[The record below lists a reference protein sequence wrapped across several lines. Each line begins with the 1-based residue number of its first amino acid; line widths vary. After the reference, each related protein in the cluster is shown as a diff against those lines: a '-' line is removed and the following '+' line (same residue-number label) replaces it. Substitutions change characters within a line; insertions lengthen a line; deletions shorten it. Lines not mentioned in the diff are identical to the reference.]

1 MAVSVKIPRK
11 AGLVRFLLHPAGK
24 VLAGLF
30 ALCGVAALGTFVFF
44 YVHYARLIDQKL
56 QIGAFANTSKLF
68 AAPSLV
74 QVGDQITVEEV
85 VAQLRR
91 SGYAENHSNRM
102 GWYKVRSDGAVEI
115 FPGPDSYFK
124 QEDGVIK
131 IARSHVA
138 EIISLRDNSPR
149 TQYWLEPELVTNL
162 FDRNREKRRLVKF
175 DDIPKVMVNAV
186 VSAED
191 KRFFQH
197 AGFDPM
203 RIVKSAFED
212 VKKGYMH
219 AGASTLTMQ
228 LARSL
233 WLNQDKTWKRKAA
246 EVLITLHLEQKLTK
260 NEIFEYYA
268 NQIDL
273 GRHRSFAVHGFGEG
287 AQVYFG
293 KDLKQLTLPET
304 AMLAGLINRPNY
316 LNPYRHADRAKAR
329 RNTVLSLMRENGYIS
344 ERQYAEAIEA
354 PVTVAPGG
362 AESTDAPY
370 FVDLVNDELQENF
383 ADYDFQANSYRVYTT
398 VDLNLQREAVEA
410 VRIGIKE
417 VDDQLRARRRGK
429 PLELEPQVALVALDP
444 ETGEVKA
451 LIGGRNYGLSQLN
464 RALAK
469 RQPGSAFK
477 PFVYAAAMN
486 TALDNTATTVLT
498 PISTFVDEPT
508 TFWFDNGQKSYEPN
522 NFKSEYYGTV
532 TLRQAITK
540 SLNIPTIKTAE
551 AIGYDKVANLAR
563 QLGLNA
569 EATPAIALGAYDNSP
584 IDVAGAYTVFPNGGV
599 WVKPN
604 WILSIRDSNH
614 SSIYESKFQKKQVL
628 DPRVAYMMVS
638 LLEEVMRSGTAAG
651 TRSRG
656 FILPAGGKT
665 GTSRDGWF
673 AGFTS
678 KLLCVVYVGF
688 DDSSELK
695 LEGAKSALPIWTE
708 FMKRAHKY
716 REYRGVHDFEP
727 PEGVIS
733 VEVDPTTGQLAST
746 GCPTVKSEVFI
757 VGTQPLQVCQAH
769 GGQRQATHVAGWEA
783 APGDQPAGVT
793 APPAP
798 VPLDGAPRADARP
811 RRPASAA
818 SAQPQSIPIEPAPA
832 KEKPKEKR
840 GFFGRIR
847 DIFR

>member
-1 MAVSVKIPRK
+1 MAAVSVKVPRK
-11 AGLVRFLLHPAGK
+11 ARLVRFLLHPAGK
-24 VLAGLF
+24 AVAGLV
-30 ALCGVAALGTFVFF
+30 AVGVVAALGTFVFF

-56 QIGAFANTSKLF
+56 QTGAFANTSKLF
-68 AAPSLV
+68 AAPSIV
-74 QVGDQITVEEV
+74 KVGDEMTIDDV
-85 VAQLRR
+85 VSQLRR
-91 SGYAENHSNRM
+91 SGYGESESNRM
-102 GWYKVRSDGAVEI
+102 GWYKVRADGVEI

-131 IARSHVA
+131 ISRNRVGD
-138 EIISLRDNSPR
+138 IISLRDNTAR
-149 TQYWLEPELVTNL
+149 TEYWLEPELVTNL

-175 DDIPKVMVNAV
+175 EDIPKVMVDAV

-197 AGFDPM
+197 AGFDPL

-246 EVLITLHLEQKLTK
+246 EVLITLHLEQKLSK
-260 NEIFEYYA
+260 EEIFEYYA

-293 KDLKQLTLPET
+293 KDLKQLTLPEA

-316 LNPYRHADRAKAR
+316 LNPYRHSDRAKAR
-329 RNTVLSLMRENGYIS
+329 RNVVLALMRENGYITD
-344 ERQYAEAIEA
+344 RQYGEAIEA
-354 PVTVAPGG
+354 AVTVAPGG
-362 AESTDAPY
+362 SESTEAPY

-383 ADYDFQANSYRVYTT
+383 ADYDFQVNSYSVYTT
-398 VDLNLQREAVEA
+398 LDLNLQREAVEA
-410 VRIGIKE
+410 VRIGMKE

-429 PLELEPQVALVALDP
+429 PLEVEPQVALVALDP
-444 ETGEVKA
+444 ETGGVKA
-451 LIGGRNYGLSQLN
+451 FIGGRNYGLSQLD

-469 RQPGSAFK
+469 RQPGSVFK

-486 TALDNTATTVLT
+486 TALDQDAKTVLT

-522 NFKSEYYGTV
+522 NFKDEYYGTV

-540 SLNIPTIKTAE
+540 SLNIPTVKTAE
-551 AIGYDKVANLAR
+551 AVGYDKVANLAH

-569 EATPAIALGAYDNSP
+569 DPTPAEALGAYDNTP
-584 IDVAGAYTVFPNGGV
+584 LDMAGAYTVFPNGGV
-599 WVKPN
+599 YVKPN
-604 WILSIRDSNH
+604 WIVAIRDGAHN
-614 SSIYESKFQKKQVL
+614 SIFEGKIQKKQVL

-656 FILPAGGKT
+656 FLLPAGGKT
-665 GTSRDGWF
+665 GTSRDAWF

-688 DDSSELK
+688 DDSSDIK
-695 LEGAKSALPIWTE
+695 LEGAKAALPIWTE

-716 REYRGVHDFEP
+716 REYRNVHAFEP

-733 VEVDPTTGQLAST
+733 VDIDPATGQLAAA
-746 GCPTVKSEVFI
+746 GCPTVKSEFFI
-757 VGTQPLQVCQAH
+757 TGTQPIQVCQLH

-783 APGDQPAGVT
+783 TPADQPVVDAADGSATPPVT
-793 APPAP
+793 
-798 VPLDGAPRADARP
+798 DRP
-811 RRPASAA
+811 RRPSAVTA
-818 SAQPQSIPIEPAPA
+818 HSPQSIPVEPAPP

-840 GFFGRIR
+840 GFFGRLR

>member
-1 MAVSVKIPRK
+1 MGVSVKVPKK
-11 AGLVRFLLHPAGK
+11 AGLVRFFLHPAGK
-24 VLAGLF
+24 IVAGLAVF
-30 ALCGVAALGTFVFF
+30 LAVAGLGTFVYF

-56 QIGAFANTSKLF
+56 RTGAFANTSKLF
-68 AAPSLV
+68 AAPSLL
-74 QVGDQITVEEV
+74 QVGDEITPEEI
-85 VAQLRR
+85 VALLRR
-91 SGYAENHSNRM
+91 SGYGESRSNAM
-102 GWYKVRSDGAVEI
+102 GWYNVRSDGAVEI

-124 QEDGVIK
+124 QEDGVVK
-131 IARSHVA
+131 VSRGRVT

-175 DDIPKVMVNAV
+175 QDIPPIVVQAV

-197 AGFDPM
+197 SGFDPL
-203 RIVKSAFED
+203 RIIKSAFED

-233 WLNQDKTWKRKAA
+233 WLTQEKTWQRKAA
-246 EVLITLHLEQKLTK
+246 EVLITMHLEQKLSK
-260 NEIFEYYA
+260 EEIFEYYA

-293 KDLKQLTLPET
+293 KDLRQLTLPEA
-304 AMLAGLINRPNY
+304 AMLGGLINRPNY
-316 LNPYRHADRAKAR
+316 LNPYRHPDRAKAR
-329 RNTVLSLMRENGYIS
+329 RNVVLTLMRENGYIT
-344 ERQYAEAIEA
+344 ERQYADAVEA

-362 AESTDAPY
+362 SESTDAPY

-383 ADYDFQANSYRVYTT
+383 ADYDFQANNYRVYTT
-398 VDLNLQREAVEA
+398 LDLNLQREAVEA
-410 VRIGIKE
+410 VRIGMKE

-429 PLELEPQVALVALDP
+429 PLEVEPQVALVALDP

-451 LIGGRNYGLSQLN
+451 LVGGRNYGASQLN
-464 RALAK
+464 RALSK
-469 RQPGSAFK
+469 RQPGSSFK

-486 TALDNTATTVLT
+486 TALDQGAHTVLT

-508 TFWFDNGQKSYEPN
+508 TFWFDNGAKSYEPN
-522 NFKSEYYGTV
+522 NFKSEYFGTV

-540 SLNIPTIKTAE
+540 SLNIPTIKAAE
-551 AIGYDKVANLAR
+551 AVGYEKVADLAH
-563 QLGLNA
+563 QVGLNA
-569 EATPAIALGAYDNSP
+569 DATPAIALGSYDNSP
-584 IDVAGAYTVFPNGGV
+584 IDIAGAYTVFPNGGMY
-599 WVKPN
+599 VKPN
-604 WILSIRDSNH
+604 WIRAIRDLNH
-614 SSIYESKFQKKQVL
+614 NSIYEAKPVKRQVL

-656 FILPAGGKT
+656 FLLPAGGKT

-695 LEGAKSALPIWTE
+695 LEGAKSALPVWTE

-716 REYRGVHDFEP
+716 REYRGAHAFEP
-727 PEGVIS
+727 PDGVIT
-733 VEVDPTTGQLAST
+733 VDVDPSTGQLAST

-757 VGTQPLQVCQAH
+757 LGTQPLQVCQLH
-769 GGQRQATHVAGWEA
+769 GGTRQATSVAGWEA
-783 APGDQPAGVT
+783 APADPSATAGGAATQGAAPA
-793 APPAP
+793 APAP
-798 VPLDGAPRADARP
+798 NAVARA
-811 RRPASAA
+811 RRPAVAA
-818 SAQPQSIPIEPAPA
+818 AQPDSIPIPPPA
-832 KEKPKEKR
+832 KEKPKEKK
-840 GFFGRIR
+840 GFFGRLR
-847 DIFR
+847 DMFR